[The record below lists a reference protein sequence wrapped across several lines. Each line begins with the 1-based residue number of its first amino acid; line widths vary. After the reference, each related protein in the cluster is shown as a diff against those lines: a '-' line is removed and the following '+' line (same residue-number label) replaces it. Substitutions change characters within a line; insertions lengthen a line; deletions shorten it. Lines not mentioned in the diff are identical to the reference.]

1 MLFRSPAC
9 MRLQRSLLSYWRVT
23 KAVEINALNTHISEE
38 GLEALRKDILRD
50 RLLIIA
56 AMGGASSDL
65 DTRTAFWEAEATALL
80 EQNQTSDET
89 HGTRLRM
96 ADTIREDNSEAL
108 RRLMRAAKLDDS

>member
-1 MLFRSPAC
+1 MCS
-9 MRLQRSLLSYWRVT
+9 SD
-23 KAVEINALNTHISEE
+23 
-38 GLEALRKDILRD
+38 LEALRKDILRD